1 MRRQSAPFRQEDN
14 TILANLEAVESGRTA
29 FWAPQHATFWQKG

>member
-14 TILANLEAVESGRTA
+14 TILVNLEAIPYRGRA
-29 FWAPQHATFWQKG
+29 LFAPQHATF